1 MPTNPRICDNGPR
14 CAHRFAPIFSSTESG
29 MLLMV
34 IKQVVSS
41 NKRFTEGCIRV
52 LDTGD
57 LTRKPAEYDWLL
69 STGVEDYFDSAY
81 HWSHMHPGGRYEIYH
96 GEDAGL

>member
-1 MPTNPRICDNGPR
+1 MYENTLSLIL
-14 CAHRFAPIFSSTESG
+14 A
-29 MLLMV
+29 
-34 IKQVVSS
+34 
-41 NKRFTEGCIRV
+41 
-52 LDTGD
+52 
-57 LTRKPAEYDWLL
+57 RKPAEYDWLL